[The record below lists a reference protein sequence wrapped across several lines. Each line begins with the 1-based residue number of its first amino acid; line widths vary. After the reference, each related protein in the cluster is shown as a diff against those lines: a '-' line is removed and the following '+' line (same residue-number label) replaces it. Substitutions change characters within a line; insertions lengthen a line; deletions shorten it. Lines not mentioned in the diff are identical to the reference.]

1 MKFKKEVKP
10 RRVSVRKIIGTTVLL
25 TVVVM
30 VAGVIFIRKSYSDN
44 LRPVS
49 NNMAAQVVTIEPGS
63 STGAIADT
71 LVAKG
76 VIRSDWAFEWYVRN
90 HQLRDELKA
99 GTYLVYENQSVAE
112 IVDTIV
118 AGKVATDLVLIAPGK
133 RLDQVK
139 AALIQEGFTEADVDA
154 ALEPTQWAKHP
165 ALTDKPE
172 KANLEGYLYP
182 ESFQK
187 TAETSARNVIK
198 LSLDEM
204 EARFTPQIRQAIS
217 KQAMTLHQAVITA
230 SIIEREVSS
239 PEDRAQVAQVFKK
252 RLAEKMRLE
261 SNATDDYAKI
271 DPAYDTYKIDSLPP
285 GPISNFS
292 ESSLEAV
299 AFPAQTDWTYFV
311 SGDDKKTYF
320 SKTLEEHQK
329 LIEKHCTKACN
340 R

>member
-1 MKFKKEVKP
+1 M
-10 RRVSVRKIIGTTVLL
+10 
-25 TVVVM
+25 
-30 VAGVIFIRKSYSDN
+30 
-44 LRPVS
+44 
-49 NNMAAQVVTIEPGS
+49 
-63 STGAIADT
+63 
-71 LVAKG
+71 
-76 VIRSDWAFEWYVRN
+76 
-90 HQLRDELKA
+90 
-99 GTYLVYENQSVAE
+99 
-112 IVDTIV
+112 
-118 AGKVATDLVLIAPGK
+118 LIAPGK

-252 RLAEKMRLE
+252 RLAEKCALNPMLPTIMPK
-261 SNATDDYAKI
+261 SIPPTTLIKLTACH
-271 DPAYDTYKIDSLPP
+271 PA
-285 GPISNFS
+285 
-292 ESSLEAV
+292 
-299 AFPAQTDWTYFV
+299 
-311 SGDDKKTYF
+311 
-320 SKTLEEHQK
+320 
-329 LIEKHCTKACN
+329 